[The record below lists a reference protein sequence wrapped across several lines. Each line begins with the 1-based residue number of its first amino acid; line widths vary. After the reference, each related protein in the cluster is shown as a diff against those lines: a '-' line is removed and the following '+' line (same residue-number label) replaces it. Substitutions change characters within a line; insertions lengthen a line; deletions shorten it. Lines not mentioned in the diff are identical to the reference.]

1 MNVLVDTSVW
11 SLSLRRAK
19 THLNTAERAIVSE
32 LRELVG
38 EGRARLMG
46 IVRQEILSGVRNPA
60 QFDKLKQLLRSFPD
74 VPIGTSDHEAAAH
87 SSNQCRNKGITV
99 SLVDA
104 LICATALTRSWS
116 IFTVD
121 ADFEHHAS
129 VLPIKLHTPR
139 D

>member
-1 MNVLVDTSVW
+1 
-11 SLSLRRAK
+11 LRRAN
-19 THLNTAERAIVSE
+19 THLNPAERAIVSE

-46 IVRQEILSGVRNPA
+46 IVRQEILSGVRSPA
-60 QFDKLKQLLRSFPD
+60 QFDKLKQMLRSFPD

-87 SSNQCRNKGITV
+87 SSNQCRNQGITV
-99 SLVDA
+99 SVVDA

-116 IFTVD
+116 IFTMD
-121 ADFEHHAS
+121 ADFEDHARI
-129 VLPIKLHTPR
+129 LPIKLHTPR